1 MQERLLR
8 LNLRAAG
15 ATDESISNFL
25 RVSFLKNA
33 EIVTTT
39 LGSAGQAWP
48 ASAGTM
54 IPCRGIRCGAVPF
67 SGNLPA
73 DFLGRK
79 LPV

>member
-39 LGSAGQAWP
+39 LGSAGQA
-48 ASAGTM
+48 
-54 IPCRGIRCGAVPF
+54 
-67 SGNLPA
+67 
-73 DFLGRK
+73 
-79 LPV
+79 